1 MSSIIIIVELITIL
15 IIQILMVKTKSFSIF
30 ICMDIK
36 VSEKKLDMLKDI
48 IISGIGIEDTA
59 REDLYNFFQPRT
71 KGVEFLTPKT
81 RKDVIAKYDNETN
94 TIMVFD
100 DEFFEI
106 ISRFVGSRNVYD
118 LIKKDIIKRIFKS
131 FTKNYKSIFPP
142 EPNGVIFVNKKLK

>member
-1 MSSIIIIVELITIL
+1 
-15 IIQILMVKTKSFSIF
+15 
-30 ICMDIK
+30 MDIK

-59 REDLYNFFQPRT
+59 REDLFNFFQPRI

-118 LIKKDIIKRIFKS
+118 LIKKDIIKRIFKL